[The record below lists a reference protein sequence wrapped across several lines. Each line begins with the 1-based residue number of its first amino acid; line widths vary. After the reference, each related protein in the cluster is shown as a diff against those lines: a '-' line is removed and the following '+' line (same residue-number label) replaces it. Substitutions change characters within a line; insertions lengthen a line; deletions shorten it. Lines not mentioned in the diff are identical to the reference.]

1 MPPTL
6 PEHLVAPARQCL
18 LTWIKRRTSYKTTQ
32 CHRPFNPFA
41 NKKARMSKH
50 STNGLQAPPCQG
62 PDPLPRAPRFRMPR
76 GACDCHAHVIG
87 SPGRYPFTAERSYT
101 PPPAPEEAYFAMHN
115 ALGIER
121 GVLVQVSVH
130 GTDNRLLVETLRRH
144 PRRLRGIAVVT
155 PDVADA
161 ELDVLDAAG
170 VRGLRCNELFGG
182 GVGLE
187 AMETLARRIARRG
200 WHLQLLI
207 DGRRLPSIS
216 ARLARLPVPFV
227 IDHMGCIP
235 TAGGLGGPGFQELCK
250 LLQEADCWVKISGA
264 NRIASEPIPY
274 RDTIPFARALV
285 AARPERAVWGSD
297 WPHVAIKGPMVND
310 GVLLDLLA
318 EWVPDAATRT
328 RILVDN
334 PAALYG
340 F

>member
-1 MPPTL
+1 
-6 PEHLVAPARQCL
+6 
-18 LTWIKRRTSYKTTQ
+18 
-32 CHRPFNPFA
+32 
-41 NKKARMSKH
+41 MSKP
-50 STNGLQAPPCQG
+50 STAALEAPPCQG
-62 PDPLPRAPRFRMPR
+62 PDPHPRAPHFRVPR

-87 SPGRYPFTAERSYT
+87 SPERYPFTSERSYT
-101 PPPAPEEAYFAMHN
+101 PPPAPEETYFAMHR

-121 GVLVQVSVH
+121 GVLVQISVH
-130 GTDNRLLVETLRRH
+130 GTDNRLLVDTLRRH
-144 PRRLRGIAVVT
+144 PERLRGIAVVD

-161 ELDVLDAAG
+161 ELDVLEAAG
-170 VRGLRCNELFGG
+170 VRGVRCNELFGG
-182 GVGLE
+182 GIGLE
-187 AMETLARRIARRG
+187 AMETLAGRIARRG

-227 IDHMGCIP
+227 VDHMGYIP
-235 TAGGLGGPGFQELCK
+235 TRGGLGDPGFQELCK
-250 LLQEADCWVKISGA
+250 LLKEADCWVKISGA
-264 NRIASEPIPY
+264 NRISSELIPY
-274 RDTIPFARALV
+274 RDTIPFAQALV
-285 AARPERAVWGSD
+285 AARPERVVWGSD

-318 EWVPDAATRT
+318 EWLPDEPTRT

>member
-1 MPPTL
+1 
-6 PEHLVAPARQCL
+6 
-18 LTWIKRRTSYKTTQ
+18 
-32 CHRPFNPFA
+32 
-41 NKKARMSKH
+41 MSKP
-50 STNGLQAPPCQG
+50 STAGLQAPPCQG

-87 SPGRYPFTAERSYT
+87 SPNHYPFTAERSYT
-101 PPPAPEEAYFAMHN
+101 PPPAPEQAYFAMHN

-144 PRRLRGIAVVT
+144 PQRLRGVAVVT
-155 PDVADA
+155 PDVAED

-170 VRGLRCNELFGG
+170 VRGLRCNDLFGG

-235 TAGGLGGPGFQELCK
+235 TAGGLDDPGFQELCK

-264 NRIASEPIPY
+264 NRISSEPIPY

-297 WPHVAIKGPMVND
+297 WPHVAIEGPMVND

>member
-1 MPPTL
+1 
-6 PEHLVAPARQCL
+6 
-18 LTWIKRRTSYKTTQ
+18 
-32 CHRPFNPFA
+32 
-41 NKKARMSKH
+41 
-50 STNGLQAPPCQG
+50 
-62 PDPLPRAPRFRMPR
+62 MPR

-87 SPGRYPFTAERSYT
+87 SPERYPFTSERSYT
-101 PPPAPEEAYFAMHN
+101 PPAAPEEAYLAMHR

-144 PRRLRGIAVVT
+144 PERLRGIAVVT
-155 PDVADA
+155 PDVAEA

-182 GVGLE
+182 GIGLE
-187 AMETLARRIARRG
+187 AIETLARRIARRG
-200 WHLQLLI
+200 WHLQLLM

-216 ARLARLPVPFV
+216 ARLTQLPVPFV
-227 IDHMGCIP
+227 IDHMGYIP
-235 TAGGLGGPGFQELCK
+235 TASGLDGPGFRELCT
-250 LLQEADCWVKISGA
+250 LLKEADCWVKISGA
-264 NRIASEPIPY
+264 NRISSQPIPY
-274 RDTIPFARALV
+274 RDTIAFAQALV
-285 AARPERAVWGSD
+285 ATRPERVVWGSD

-318 EWVPDAATRT
+318 EWVPDEATRN

-334 PAALYG
+334 PAALYR

>member
-1 MPPTL
+1 
-6 PEHLVAPARQCL
+6 
-18 LTWIKRRTSYKTTQ
+18 
-32 CHRPFNPFA
+32 
-41 NKKARMSKH
+41 MSKP
-50 STNGLQAPPCQG
+50 STAGLQAPPCQG
-62 PDPLPRAPRFRMPR
+62 PDPLPRAPRLRMPR

-87 SPGRYPFTAERSYT
+87 SPDRYPFAAERSYT
-101 PPPAPEEAYFAMHN
+101 PPPAPEQAYFAMHN

-144 PRRLRGIAVVT
+144 SERLRGIAVVT
-155 PDVADA
+155 PDVAEA

-182 GVGLE
+182 GVGSE
-187 AMETLARRIARRG
+187 AMETLARRIACRG

-235 TAGGLGGPGFQELCK
+235 TAGGLADPGFQELCK

-264 NRIASEPIPY
+264 NRISSEPIPY

-285 AARPERAVWGSD
+285 AARPERMVWGSD
-297 WPHVAIKGPMVND
+297 WPHVAIEGPMVND

-318 EWVPDAATRT
+318 ECVPDAATRT